1 MAVTLTGEN
10 VRDALGFKPSQ
21 LALATRLLAVASALV
36 TRFAPSAPDAIHN
49 EAALRCIGWLAEAPA
64 SGIRGQETGPFKWEY
79 SPHLTGALRASGAM
93 SLLSPWKV
101 RRAGAIGG
109 SA

>member
-1 MAVTLTGEN
+1 MAVTLTPED
-10 VRDALGFKPSQ
+10 VRDALGFQPSQ
-21 LALATRLLAVASALV
+21 LGLAGRLLAVAAALV
-36 TRFAPSAPDAIHN
+36 TRFAPTAPEAVQN
-49 EAALRCIGWLAEAPA
+49 EATLRCIGWLAEAPA

-79 SPHLTGALRASGAM
+79 SPHMTGALRTSGAM